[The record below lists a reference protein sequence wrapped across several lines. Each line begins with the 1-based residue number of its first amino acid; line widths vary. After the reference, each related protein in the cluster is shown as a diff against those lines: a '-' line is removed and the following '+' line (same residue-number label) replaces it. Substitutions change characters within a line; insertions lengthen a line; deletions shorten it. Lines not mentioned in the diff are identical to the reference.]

1 MERKRSRFCRR
12 FAGFGTWIGRCLYAA
27 VLVSAAGPAA
37 WAASL
42 DVAVVLSSDSV
53 PYVEMADGIR
63 EGVRQRKLGRVHTFS
78 VDALGQSRPADG
90 DVIVAVGLK
99 AVQAL
104 AAADAR
110 VPTLN
115 VLIPRVAAERV
126 AKQRGDRGHPISAV
140 YLDQPIPR
148 QLDLI
153 QAVLPGRKRIG
164 VIAGPDSATQLSALR
179 AETRARGLRLTLA
192 QISHESELSSAL
204 QQVLADADVLLS
216 LPDSVVFTSRTL
228 QSVLFTA
235 YRYQVPVIGFSPAY
249 VRSGALAAVHSMP
262 AQLAHQVVDILERLD
277 PAAPSLPPPQYPVY
291 FSVGVN
297 EHVARSLEIAVEPA
311 DTLAAQLRTARDP
324 TKP

>member
-1 MERKRSRFCRR
+1 M
-12 FAGFGTWIGRCLYAA
+12 
-27 VLVSAAGPAA
+27 LVAGPSA
-37 WAASL
+37 WAAPL
-42 DVAVVLSSDSV
+42 DVAVVLSNDSA
-53 PYVEMADGIR
+53 PYVEVADGIKA
-63 EGVRQRKLGRVHTFS
+63 GMSQRRIGRVYALA
-78 VDALGQSRPADG
+78 VDDLSQERPVRPG
-90 DVIVAVGLK
+90 VFVAVGLK
-99 AVQAL
+99 AAQAL
-104 AAADAR
+104 VSADAR

-126 AKQRGDRGHPISAV
+126 AKSRGDRSSQISAV
-140 YLDQPIPR
+140 YLDQPIAR

-153 QAVLPGRKRIG
+153 QAILPGRKRIG
-164 VIAGPDSATQLSALR
+164 VVAGPDSATQLSALR
-179 AETRARGLRLTLA
+179 SETRARGLRLTLA

-249 VRSGALAAVHSMP
+249 VRSGALAAVHSTP

-297 EHVARSLEIAVEPA
+297 EHVARSLEIPVPPE
-311 DTLAAQLRTARDP
+311 DTLATQLRAARDP